1 MVMTA
6 PRNGHDTIP
15 EHILLM
21 GLELSAKNLNYLS
34 SPDGDES
41 ALQ

>member
-6 PRNGHDTIP
+6 PHNGHDTIS

-21 GLELSAKNLNYLS
+21 GLELSAKKL
-34 SPDGDES
+34 E
-41 ALQ
+41 AR